1 MEQKIKL
8 MIEQAEM
15 EENYSLI
22 ELWDDICRL
31 KLLYVNNLEGI
42 FVLT

>member
-1 MEQKIKL
+1 MMIK
-8 MIEQAEM
+8 QAEM
-15 EENYSLI
+15 ENYSLI

-42 FVLT
+42 FILT